1 MFHYK
6 TICNKRFLSIKNIFA
21 QTKRSEAVLCAT
33 CERHMTFSQS
43 VKNEILKSVR
53 NIKGC
58 CATSFLT
65 AAVKSVGSLT
75 IGYKGYAFS
84 IESDNPDF
92 LTLCQNLS
100 ADFNVDA
107 EIETYNLSA
116 KGAPIYSCKFDGA
129 IGEKLGLTSRDGDGS
144 LVFSDTSSLIPT
156 QQCCKR
162 AFLQGLFVSCGSVVI
177 PANEELDEQVSDRSK
192 YHLELRFT
200 DSVFAEAVKQ
210 EYAEID
216 FRTTPRKNYV
226 ILYLKDSEKIADFL
240 VYVNATTAKL
250 KLENVI
256 VLRSVRN
263 AANRQMNCTVANI
276 EKSVAAASKQLQ
288 AINILRQKG
297 LFDGLPDNLKEIA
310 LLREK
315 YKEANLD
322 EIADML
328 KISKSGANHR
338 FAKLIELAKK

>member
-1 MFHYK
+1 MFGLK
-6 TICNKRFLSIKNIFA
+6 TSRRVRLQHKYPI
-21 QTKRSEAVLCAT
+21 
-33 CERHMTFSQS
+33 RHMTFSQS
-43 VKNEILKSVR
+43 VKNEILKTVR

-65 AAVKSVGSLT
+65 AVMKSSGSLT

-84 IESDNPDF
+84 LESDNPDF
-92 LTLCQNLS
+92 LTLCKNL
-100 ADFNVDA
+100 AFDKLGVDA

-116 KGAPIYSCKFDGA
+116 KGAPVYSCKFDGV
-129 IGEKLGLTSRDGDGS
+129 IGEKLGLTSRDVDGS
-144 LVFSDTSSLIPT
+144 LVLNDTALIVPES
-156 QQCCKR
+156 QCCKR

-177 PANEELDEQVSDRSK
+177 PSNELVDKQVADKAK

-200 DSVFAEAVKQ
+200 DSAFADVIKQ
-210 EYAEID
+210 AYADID
-216 FRTTPRKNYV
+216 FRVTPRKNHV

-240 VYVNATTAKL
+240 VYVNATSARL

-256 VLRSVRN
+256 VMRSVRN
-263 AANRQMNCTVANI
+263 VANRRSNCTYANI
-276 EKSVAAASKQLQ
+276 EKAVAAASKQLQ
-288 AINILRQKG
+288 AIETLKQKG
-297 LFDGLPDNLKEIA
+297 IFEGLPDNLKEIA

-315 YKEANLD
+315 YKEATLD

-328 KISKSGANHR
+328 KISKSGASHR